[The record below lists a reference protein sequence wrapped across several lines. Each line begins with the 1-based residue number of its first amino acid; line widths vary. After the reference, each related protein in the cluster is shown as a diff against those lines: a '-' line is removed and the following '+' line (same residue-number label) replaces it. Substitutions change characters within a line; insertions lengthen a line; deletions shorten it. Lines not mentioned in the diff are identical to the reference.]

1 MSANSDAQAVQDRVL
16 DFYRTLAFNRHAS
29 AERQASDIDAHD
41 PTAAYPVLRPLLGPG
56 VRVLEIGSG
65 TGWFGNSIARHH
77 RARVTGVDLNP
88 DAVDFARRVAA
99 LLGVTTEFACAD
111 LFTYQPEQAFPVVVS
126 LGVLHHTH
134 DCAAAVRRVCADLLA
149 PGGHALIG
157 LYHRFGRQPF
167 LAHFQQLQRRG
178 ASEAEL
184 LRRYR
189 QLHTQLVDD
198 THALSW
204 FRDQVL
210 HPHESQHTLAEMRA
224 PVAAAGCAIV
234 ATSLNDFAPLGQ
246 GLDEVCRRETE
257 LEAVGQERLRQGRY
271 YPGFFLFLVHKPPA

>member
-1 MSANSDAQAVQDRVL
+1 MITDHDALAVQNRVL

-29 AERQASDIDAHD
+29 VEQQARDIEAHD
-41 PTAAYPVLRPLLGPG
+41 PVAAYPILGRFVAPG
-56 VRVLEIGSG
+56 VRVLEVGSG
-65 TGWFGNSIARHH
+65 TGWLSNSIARRY

-88 DAVDFARRVAA
+88 DAVDFARRVAKQLA
-99 LLGVTTEFACAD
+99 LATEFVNAD
-111 LFTYQPEQAFPVVVS
+111 LFRYEPAQRFPAIVS

-157 LYHRFGRQPF
+157 LYHRFGRRPF
-167 LAHFQQLQRRG
+167 LEHFQRLQQQG
-178 ASEAEL
+178 MDEAEL

-189 QLHTQLVDD
+189 RLHTQIEDD

-210 HPHESQHTLAEMRA
+210 HPHETQHTLDEMRE
-224 PVAAAGCAIV
+224 PVAAAGCEVI
-234 ATSLNDFAPLGQ
+234 ATSLNDFAPLED
-246 GLDEVCRRETE
+246 GLAEVCRREPE
-257 LEAVGQERLRQGRY
+257 LEAIGRERLRQGRY
-271 YPGFFLFLVHKPPA
+271 YPGFFLFLVYKPQV